1 MTPYKRGLGMKDS
14 VHPSQDMLCGL
25 QLCTSNRSVH
35 MNHQGPVPDSGDLG
49 GGGGARNSAFL
60 ASSQEIPMLLVW

>member
-1 MTPYKRGLGMKDS
+1 
-14 VHPSQDMLCGL
+14 
-25 QLCTSNRSVH
+25 